1 MSSTAGTI
9 LVTTNP
15 EVTDALNG
23 AFGDDALLLPIEQ
36 IETMRDL
43 EKRLD
48 RDVSGLV
55 IIDIEPEPSVMLEY
69 VGQLVDAHPR
79 CRFVV
84 VAPSF
89 DKQMLLESMQA
100 GARHFLPRDWIG
112 PDVVPI
118 CRELIEQIA
127 GASSSASNGAVL
139 TVLSAG
145 GGCGATTLA
154 VNLAAELGEL
164 ASERA
169 LVVDFDTRF
178 GGVGTHLGVKGEY
191 GLADILAREGP
202 LDIELVR
209 STAVP
214 RGDRLGVLLSPAALS
229 FTEPSPLYLDEIAD
243 VLAVLRSGF
252 PATVI
257 DAPSLPFEAAGALI
271 THSTAAVIVMQL
283 TVKELHNTRVLLRA
297 IASLGVETPVHIVAN
312 RCRGAGKPITLKEA
326 AETLEFA
333 GEIVPMPDDPAGAI
347 RSLNAGEPMLK
358 ECPKSKLRKQ
368 IHAFARRL
376 RGEEEEPRS
385 KRKKGR
391 KARRKAA

>member
-1 MSSTAGTI
+1 MSTTSGTI
-9 LVTTNP
+9 LVTTDP
-15 EVTDALNG
+15 GVVDALSG
-23 AFGDDALLLPIEQ
+23 AFGDDPRLLPIEQ
-36 IETMRDL
+36 LETMRDL

-48 RDVSGLV
+48 QDASGLV

-84 VAPSF
+84 VAPAF
-89 DKQMLLESMQA
+89 DKQLLLESMQA

-118 CRELIEQIA
+118 CRELVDQIG
-127 GASSSASNGAVL
+127 GASSASCGAVL

-164 ASERA
+164 ASQRA

-178 GGVGTHLGVKGEY
+178 GGVGTHLGIKGDY

-209 STAVP
+209 STAVS
-214 RGDRLGVLLSPAALS
+214 RGDRVGVLLSPSAIN

-243 VLAVLRSGF
+243 VLGVLRSGF

-257 DAPSLPFEAAGALI
+257 DAPALPFEAMGALAAN
-271 THSTAAVIVMQL
+271 STGVIIVMQL
-283 TVKELHNTRVLLRA
+283 TVKDLHNARVLLRA
-297 IASLGVETPVHIVAN
+297 VSSLGIETPVHVVAN

-333 GEIVPMPDDPAGAI
+333 GEIVPLPDDPGAAM
-347 RSLNAGEPMLK
+347 RSLNAGEPLLDS
-358 ECPKSKLRKQ
+358 CPKSKLRKQ
-368 IHAFARRL
+368 IVLLARRI
-376 RGEEEEPRS
+376 RGEEQPGS
-385 KRKKGR
+385 KRNKGR
-391 KARRKAA
+391 KARRRAA

>member
-9 LVTTNP
+9 LVTINP
-15 EVTDALNG
+15 EVVDAIND
-23 AFGDDALLLPIEQ
+23 AFGDDGLLLPIEQ
-36 IETMRDL
+36 IETMREL

-48 RDVSGLV
+48 RDASGLV
-55 IIDIEPEPSVMLEY
+55 MIDIEPEPSVMLEY

-84 VAPSF
+84 VAPAF
-89 DKQMLLESMQA
+89 DKQLLLESMQA
-100 GARHFLPRDWIG
+100 GARHFLPKDWIR

-118 CRELIEQIA
+118 CRELVEQIA
-127 GASSSASNGAVL
+127 GASSSDGAVL

-164 ASERA
+164 ASQRA

-178 GGVGTHLGVKGEY
+178 GGVGTHLGIKGEY

-209 STAVP
+209 STAVS
-214 RGDRLGVLLSPAALS
+214 RGDRVGVLLSPSAINFAD
-229 FTEPSPLYLDEIAD
+229 PSPLYLDGIAD
-243 VLAVLRSGF
+243 VLGVLRSGF

-257 DAPSLPFEAAGALI
+257 DAPALPFEATGALVAN
-271 THSTAAVIVMQL
+271 STGVIIVMQL
-283 TVKELHNTRVLLRA
+283 TVKDLHNARVLLRA
-297 IASLGVETPVHIVAN
+297 ISSLGVETPVHVVAN

-326 AETLEFA
+326 VETLEFA
-333 GEIVPMPDDPAGAI
+333 GEIVPLPDDPAGAM
-347 RSLNAGEPMLK
+347 RSLNAGEPLL
-358 ECPKSKLRKQ
+358 ESCPKSKLRKQ
-368 IHAFARRL
+368 VVALAHRI
-376 RGEEEEPRS
+376 RGEEEPGT
-385 KRKKGR
+385 KRKKER

>member
-1 MSSTAGTI
+1 MSSTAGTT

-15 EVTDALNG
+15 EVADALNG
-23 AFGDDALLLPIEQ
+23 AFGDDALLLPIER

-48 RDVSGLV
+48 RDASGLV

-118 CRELIEQIA
+118 CRELVEQIG
-127 GASSSASNGAVL
+127 GASSSSDGAVL

-154 VNLAAELGEL
+154 VNLAAELGEM

-178 GGVGTHLGVKGEY
+178 GGVGTHLGIKGEY
-191 GLADILAREGP
+191 GLADLLEREGP

-214 RGDRLGVLLSPAALS
+214 RGDRVGVLLSPSAINFEA
-229 FTEPSPLYLDEIAD
+229 PSPLYLDDIAD
-243 VLAVLRSGF
+243 VLAVFRSGF

-257 DAPSLPFEAAGALI
+257 DAPALPFEAVGALAAN
-271 THSTAAVIVMQL
+271 STGVIIVMQL
-283 TVKELHNTRVLLRA
+283 TVKDLHNARVLLRA
-297 IASLGVETPVHIVAN
+297 ISSRGIETPVHVVAN

-333 GEIVPMPDDPAGAI
+333 GEIVPMPDDPAGAM
-347 RSLNAGEPMLK
+347 RSLNAGEPLLDA
-358 ECPKSKLRKQ
+358 CPKSKLRKQ
-368 IHAFARRL
+368 MTVFARRL
-376 RGEEEEPRS
+376 RGEEEPGT
-385 KRKKGR
+385 KRRKGR